1 MSYYSLAHSNF
12 NLFNSGS
19 SIIDFQKNIQLP
31 HLFLIKTK
39 DILVIIPETSQNK
52 FHQIRIIKSKV
63 IHVQIPL
70 PKWEKTKKRKKKIGL
85 QNGVIRR
92 LQIGGGFRDYKSGQ
106 KGLQIGIALSGRK
119 DYKSWQGFQIMAKRF
134 QIRTGITNCCKT
146 QVRLSRCL
154 L

>member
-1 MSYYSLAHSNF
+1 MSHYSLAHSNF

-39 DILVIIPETSQNK
+39 DILVIIPEISQNK

-63 IHVQIPL
+63 IHVQIPV
-70 PKWEKTKKRKKKIGL
+70 PKWEKTKKWKKKIGL

-106 KGLQIGIALSGRK
+106 
-119 DYKSWQGFQIMAKRF
+119 
-134 QIRTGITNCCKT
+134 
-146 QVRLSRCL
+146 
-154 L
+154 